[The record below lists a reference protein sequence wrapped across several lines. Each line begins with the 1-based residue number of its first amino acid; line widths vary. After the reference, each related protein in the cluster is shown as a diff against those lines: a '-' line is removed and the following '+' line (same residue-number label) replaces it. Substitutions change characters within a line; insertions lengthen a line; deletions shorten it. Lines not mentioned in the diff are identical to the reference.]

1 MCPRGAWLA
10 RIRAVQ
16 KALLISILFATV
28 LIPLIAARGGS
39 VKSAVRR
46 SAIATGVFCVIYW
59 LGLLFIYPS
68 LTAGKPNM
76 QNQGQVQ

>member
-1 MCPRGAWLA
+1 M
-10 RIRAVQ
+10 Q

-28 LIPLIAARGGS
+28 LIPLLAARGGS

-46 SAIATGVFCVIYW
+46 SAIATGVFCVLYW
-59 LGLLFIYPS
+59 LGLLFVYPA

-76 QNQGQVQ
+76 QNQVQIQ

>member
-1 MCPRGAWLA
+1 M
-10 RIRAVQ
+10 Q

-46 SAIATGVFCVIYW
+46 SAIATSVFCVLYW
-59 LGLLFIYPS
+59 LGLVFVYPM
-68 LTAGKPNM
+68 LNTGRPT
-76 QNQGQVQ
+76 QQPIENQDPPQP

>member
-1 MCPRGAWLA
+1 M
-10 RIRAVQ
+10 Q

-28 LIPLIAARGGS
+28 LIPLLAAKGGS

-59 LGLLFIYPS
+59 LGLVVVYPQLERKKANITVTDPGS
-68 LTAGKPNM
+68 ANM
-76 QNQGQVQ
+76 NGQ